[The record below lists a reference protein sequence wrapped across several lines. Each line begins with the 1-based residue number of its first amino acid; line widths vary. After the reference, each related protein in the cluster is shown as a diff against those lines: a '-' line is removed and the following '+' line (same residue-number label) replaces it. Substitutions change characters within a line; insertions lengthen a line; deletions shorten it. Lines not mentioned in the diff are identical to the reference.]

1 MRESARERERLCV
14 FFARG
19 RKSIVC
25 VRVRTLIEK
34 IVCVCVYE
42 RAYILRK
49 NCVCVGAYAR
59 NCSFRWGKYDGS
71 LGEVV
76 YIAVT

>member
-1 MRESARERERLCV
+1 MCVFCEREKEYC
-14 FFARG
+14 
-19 RKSIVC
+19 VC
-25 VRVRTLIEK
+25 VRERTLIEK

-42 RAYILRK
+42 RALILRK
-49 NCVCVGAYAR
+49 KLCVCVGAYAR
-59 NCSFRWGKYDGS
+59 NCSFRWGKYEGS